1 MGLLDTGAAAG
12 GTTDINP
19 AGNTAPAR
27 TIAEEVL
34 AAVAEQAKAE
44 PEAKAKAEPKA
55 EPKAKAQPQQP
66 KDPAAELDEQ
76 VASEG
81 TGKLSWNDALK
92 RVPPDVAQLMKAM
105 QADYTKKTQEA
116 AQIRKEAQREREALL
131 SGQSRL
137 KAPVQLPDY
146 DPFDEG
152 SINARIEAEVRR
164 RLDEVLEPM
173 RQEYEVASAQ
183 DAYQSFL
190 AENPDLKTDTALRS
204 EVQAMLESNPN
215 LDLETAYWAAKG
227 RASKLN
233 AAKEAERAS
242 ADRKARKAAAETATA
257 VPRRGGTNT
266 PAPASSIRRMSAADI
281 LAQAQALHGKA

>member
-1 MGLLDTGAAAG
+1 MGLLDTGAA

-19 AGNTAPAR
+19 AGNTAPVR

-34 AAVAEQAKAE
+34 AAVEAGQAEAQ
-44 PEAKAKAEPKA
+44 PEAKAKAEPK
-55 EPKAKAQPQQP
+55 PKAPP

-92 RVPPDVAQLMKAM
+92 RVPPDVAALMKAM

-116 AQIRKEAQREREALL
+116 AQVRKEAQREREALL
-131 SGQSRL
+131 SGQAKL
-137 KAPVQLPDY
+137 KAQVQLPDY

-190 AENPDLKTDTALRS
+190 AENPDLKTDGALRS
-204 EVQAMLESNPN
+204 EVQALLESNPN
-215 LDLETAYWAAKG
+215 LDLQTAYWAAKG
-227 RASKLN
+227 RATKLN
-233 AAKEAERAS
+233 AAKEAAAAS
-242 ADRKARKAAAETATA
+242 ADRKARKTAAETATA
-257 VPRRGGTNT
+257 VPRRGGTST

-281 LAQAQALHGKA
+281 LAQAQAMHGKA

>member
-1 MGLLDTGAAAG
+1 MGLLDTDASGS
-12 GTTDINP
+12 TDLNP

-34 AAVAEQAKAE
+34 AAVEAGQAEAQAKAQ
-44 PEAKAKAEPKA
+44 PEAKAKAEAKPKA
-55 EPKAKAQPQQP
+55 P
-66 KDPAAELDEQ
+66 KDPAAELDEA
-76 VASEG
+76 VASES
-81 TGKLSWNDALK
+81 TGKLSWNEALR
-92 RVPPDVAQLMKAM
+92 RVPPDVAALMKAM

-131 SGQSRL
+131 SGQSKL

-146 DPFDEG
+146 DPFDES

-204 EVQAMLESNPN
+204 EVQALLEGNPN

-227 RASKLN
+227 RATKLN
-233 AAKEAERAS
+233 SEKQAAAAA
-242 ADRKARKAAAETATA
+242 ADRKARKTAAETATA
-257 VPRRGGTNT
+257 VPRRGGTSA
-266 PAPASSIRRMSAADI
+266 PAPASSVRRMSAADI
-281 LAQAQALHGKA
+281 LAHAQALHGKA

>member
-1 MGLLDTGAAAG
+1 MGLLDTGAAA
-12 GTTDINP
+12 TTDINP

-34 AAVAEQAKAE
+34 AAVEAGQAEEQPKE
-44 PEAKAKAEPKA
+44 QPKA
-55 EPKAKAQPQQP
+55 EPKAKQP

-81 TGKLSWNDALK
+81 AGKLSWNEALK
-92 RVPPDVAQLMKAM
+92 RVPPDVAALMKAM

-131 SGQSRL
+131 SGQKQL
-137 KAPVQLPDY
+137 KAPVQIPDY
-146 DPFDEG
+146 DPFDES

-183 DAYQSFL
+183 DAYQTFL
-190 AENPDLKTDTALRS
+190 ADNPDLKTDVALRS
-204 EVQAMLESNPN
+204 EVQALLESNPN

-227 RASKLN
+227 RASKAA
-233 AAKEAERAS
+233 AAKEAAAAA
-242 ADRKARKAAAETATA
+242 ADRKARKTAAETATA

-266 PAPASSIRRMSAADI
+266 PAPASSVRRMSAADI
-281 LAQAQALHGKA
+281 LAQAQAMHGKA